1 MEVQVMKFGKTIAV
15 VLASSVLLAG
25 CTTDKKEIK
34 AYLKQ
39 VDKIKDDEEP
49 IKTVGKK
56 IAELDEKKKKL
67 TEDVNSKD
75 TAVRG
80 KAVKDLIKNA
90 DDRLKEFEKEEDAI
104 KKSEQDFKKAKSH
117 VDNIDND
124 VKRKEVKQLD
134 DVLKEKYKLHSDY
147 AKAYK
152 KAVNSEKT
160 LFKYLN
166 QNDATQQ
173 GVNEKSKAIEQNYK
187 KLKEVSD
194 KYTKVLNK
202 VGKEKQDVDQFQ

>member
-1 MEVQVMKFGKTIAV
+1 MKFGRTIAV

-147 AKAYK
+147 TKAYK

-202 VGKEKQDVDQFQ
+202 VGKEKQDVDQFK

>member
-1 MEVQVMKFGKTIAV
+1 MKFGKTIAV

-104 KKSEQDFKKAKSH
+104 KKSEQDFKKAKSN

-202 VGKEKQDVDQFQ
+202 VGKEKQDVDQFK

>member
-1 MEVQVMKFGKTIAV
+1 MKFGKTIAV

-194 KYTKVLNK
+194 EYTKVLNK
-202 VGKEKQDVDQFQ
+202 VGKEKQDVDQFK

>member
-1 MEVQVMKFGKTIAV
+1 MKFGKTIAV

-104 KKSEQDFKKAKSH
+104 KKSEQDLKKAKSH

-202 VGKEKQDVDQFQ
+202 VGKEKQDVDQFK

>member
-1 MEVQVMKFGKTIAV
+1 MKFGKTIAV

-187 KLKEVSD
+187 KIKEVSD
-194 KYTKVLNK
+194 KYTKALNK
-202 VGKEKQDVDQFQ
+202 VGKEKQDVDQFK